1 MELWRQEKAYC
12 ENRFK
17 TVFDEDTATSILFSL
32 ALPAVQSHAHLTADK
47 YVTDTDIRKII
58 VDFFES
64 PGKGLPAT
72 ASDPKKW
79 DKDGMDVDTITKI
92 IQGALTSKGC
102 ASWRSN
108 GKNSKGEGKG
118 KSSKGKGKGK
128 DKGEAKNQ
136 QQNHHQPKKGQQ
148 QQQH

>member
-32 ALPAVQSHAHLTADK
+32 ALPAVQSHAHLNADK
-47 YVTDTDIRKII
+47 YVTDADIRKII
-58 VDFFES
+58 VDLFES

-92 IQGALTSKGC
+92 IDAGWTTVKL
-102 ASWRSN
+102 
-108 GKNSKGEGKG
+108 
-118 KSSKGKGKGK
+118 
-128 DKGEAKNQ
+128 
-136 QQNHHQPKKGQQ
+136 
-148 QQQH
+148 